1 MKKWL
6 KIILAL
12 AVIGIIAAFLVFKFY
27 INKPHADIAAAKA
40 EYTLSAA
47 DLWAQ
52 YTSGSTAASEK
63 YNGKVVEIDGKLSS
77 VENHAD
83 TTVTLVFV
91 MDADEMFGD
100 KSIRCDMLPEW
111 FAEVKALQPGAVVK
125 VKGLVNGFDETDVK
139 LSKCSTVK
147 E

>member
-6 KIILAL
+6 RIILVL
-12 AVIGIIAAFLVFKFY
+12 AVIGIIAAVLVFKFY

-40 EYTLSAA
+40 EYTLSTA

-63 YNGKVVEIDGKLSS
+63 FNGKVVEVDGKLSS

-83 TTVTLVFV
+83 TTITLVFV
-91 MDADEMFGD
+91 MDSDDMFGD
-100 KSIRCDMLPEW
+100 KSIRCDMLPSW
-111 FAEVKALQPGAVVK
+111 FAEAKALQPGADVK

-139 LSKCSTVK
+139 ISKCSTVK
-147 E
+147 

>member
-40 EYTLSAA
+40 EYTFSAA

-100 KSIRCDMLPEW
+100 KSIRCDMLPAW
-111 FAEVKALQPGAVVK
+111 FAEAKALQPGTDIK

-147 E
+147 

>member
-12 AVIGIIAAFLVFKFY
+12 AVTGIIAAFLIFRFY
-27 INKPHADIAAAKA
+27 VNKPHADIAAAKA
-40 EYTLSAA
+40 EYTLSTS
-47 DLWAQ
+47 DLWTQ
-52 YTSGSTAASEK
+52 FISDSKTAGEK
-63 YNGKVVEIDGKLSS
+63 YNGKVLEIKGELSS

-83 TTVTLVFV
+83 TTITLVFV
-91 MDADEMFGD
+91 MDADELFGD